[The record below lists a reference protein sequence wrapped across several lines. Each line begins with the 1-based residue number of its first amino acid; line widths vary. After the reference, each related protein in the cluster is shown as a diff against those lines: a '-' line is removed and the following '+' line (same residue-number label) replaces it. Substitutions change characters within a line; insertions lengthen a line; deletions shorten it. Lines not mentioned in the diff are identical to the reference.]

1 MSNHWADAFAQES
14 ERARSLAQ
22 RGMLLAGTSTV
33 TAGVLLQS
41 LGVLVGATVATSNAR
56 FTLLVALLSLVAAAI
71 WGAIAN
77 ATGPA
82 ESSRQQSM
90 SDTQLAASLDAA
102 QKRNERNTTA
112 LSRGAKAEVAG
123 MFFLALTAVVYVFKW

>member
-1 MSNHWADAFAQES
+1 MFL
-14 ERARSLAQ
+14 R
-22 RGMLLAGTSTV
+22 
-33 TAGVLLQS
+33 LLQS